1 MNGLGD
7 RDVVGSRP
15 SEAIELV
22 DDDVVDGMLLQIC
35 EHPLE
40 LWTVRASSRL
50 TTIDELS
57 GDESAQSVRLLSV
70 RLALGR
76 DGEAVS
82 LATFVY
88 LPSSRDTDV
97 RDGR

>member
-7 RDVVGSRP
+7 RDLVGSKP

-22 DDDVVDGMLLQIC
+22 NDDVVDGMLSQTA

-40 LWTVRASSRL
+40 FWAVRASSRL
-50 TTIDELS
+50 TTINELG
-57 GDESAQSVRLLSV
+57 GDDSAQSVRLFSI

-82 LATFVY
+82 LATPVY
-88 LPSSRDTDV
+88 LTSSRDTDV
-97 RDGR
+97 R